1 MCPALAAAVTV
12 TRPCRSKCFTMHV
25 RNWVA
30 SAKIRLDEKRKARA
44 AEEAAGESA
53 DAAASQASAVAAGGG
68 GAGLRKRNGKTK
80 KT

>member
-1 MCPALAAAVTV
+1 
-12 TRPCRSKCFTMHV
+12 MHI

-44 AEEAAGESA
+44 ALEAADCPAAQHVA
-53 DAAASQASAVAAGGG
+53 DCTAAAAQESRAATG
-68 GAGLRKRNGKTK
+68 GAGLRKRSGKTK

>member
-1 MCPALAAAVTV
+1 
-12 TRPCRSKCFTMHV
+12 MHV

-44 AEEAAGESA
+44 AEDAAEASA
-53 DAAASQASAVAAGGG
+53 DAAASQGSAAAAGGS
-68 GAGLRKRNGKTK
+68 AGLRKRNGKTK

>member
-1 MCPALAAAVTV
+1 
-12 TRPCRSKCFTMHV
+12 MHV

-53 DAAASQASAVAAGGG
+53 DAAASQASAVAVGG